1 MLQGFNHLEMAMN
14 AGKTLF
20 AQVMDFVPW
29 KTFGRI
35 VDRHR
40 GDAGVRT
47 LSCTELF
54 RIMAFAQLTWR
65 ESLRDIEACLTA
77 NQSKLFHMGMRHIP
91 ARSTL
96 ADAMNSR
103 DWRIYHALAM
113 RLIDRARRLYAQEPM
128 GVDLDATVYALDST
142 TIDLC
147 LGLFDWAPF
156 RSTKAAVKMHTLLD
170 LRGAIPAF
178 IHISDGKMH
187 DVHVLDMLPI
197 EAGAFYIMD
206 RGYLDFSRLYTVHQ
220 CAAFFVTRAKS
231 NMNARRVYSAPVDRT
246 TGLVCDQTIALNGQ
260 YASKDYPEHLRR
272 IKFKDP
278 QTGKVLV
285 FLTNN
290 MTLPA
295 LTITALYKN
304 RWQVELFFKW
314 IKQHLRIKKFLGT
327 SENAVKTQIW
337 CAVATYVLIAVV
349 KKELQL
355 KASLYTCLQILSVSV
370 FEKTSISCALQ
381 TDAYTTEPPDC
392 AKQLNLFTF

>member
-1 MLQGFNHLEMAMN
+1 MN
-14 AGKTLF
+14 VGKTLF
-20 AQVMDFVPW
+20 AQIMEFVPW
-29 KTFGRI
+29 TSFSRI
-35 VDRHR
+35 VTRYG
-40 GDAGVRT
+40 GDSGVRR
-47 LSCTELF
+47 LSCTEQF
-54 RIMAFAQLTWR
+54 RVMAFAQLTWR
-65 ESLRDIEACLTA
+65 ESLRDIEASLGA
-77 NQSKLFHMGMRHIP
+77 NASKLYAMGLRHAP
-91 ARSTL
+91 HRSTL
-96 ADAMNSR
+96 ADANESR
-103 DWRIYHALAM
+103 DWRIWADLAAV
-113 RLIDRARRLYAQEPM
+113 LIRRARKLYLDE
-128 GVDLDATVYALDST
+128 DLGLELKNTVYALDST

-187 DVHVLDMLPI
+187 DVQVLDLLPI
-197 EAGAFYIMD
+197 EAGAFYVVD
-206 RGYLDFSRLYTVHQ
+206 RGYLDFSRLYTLHQ
-220 CAAFFVTRAKS
+220 SAAFFVTRAKR

-246 TGLVCDQTIALNGQ
+246 TGLVCDQTIALNGH
-260 YASKDYPEHLRR
+260 YAGKNYPAHLRR
-272 IKFKDP
+272 IKFNDP
-278 QTGKVLV
+278 GSGKPLI

-295 LTITALYKN
+295 LTIAALYKN

-337 CAVATYVLIAVV
+337 CAVAIYVLVAIV

-355 KASLYTCLQILSVSV
+355 KASLYTFLQILSVSV

-381 TDAYTTEPPDC
+381 PYAYTSEPPDC

>member
-1 MLQGFNHLEMAMN
+1 MLPPAFFGAWHSCFNDIKKCYLEEWSIKTKASALAIFPAPSVGDEDVQIGELGLPAQNALGQSRVCHQPGRITPAPGLVHQRQGPTRHPFHRVNHLLHR
-14 AGKTLF
+14 KPPPV
-20 AQVMDFVPW
+20 AQV
-29 KTFGRI
+29 
-35 VDRHR
+35 
-40 GDAGVRT
+40 
-47 LSCTELF
+47 ELLAASAAHQ
-54 RIMAFAQLTWR
+54 RL
-65 ESLRDIEACLTA
+65 
-77 NQSKLFHMGMRHIP
+77 QSQP
-91 ARSTL
+91 VRSTQIL
-96 ADAMNSR
+96 HMHIVA
-103 DWRIYHALAM
+103 HASAIG
-113 RLIDRARRLYAQEPM
+113 RVVI
-128 GVDLDATVYALDST
+128 
-142 TIDLC
+142 
-147 LGLFDWAPF
+147 APKHLQV
-156 RSTKAAVKMHTLLD
+156 R
-170 LRGAIPAF
+170 PA
-178 IHISDGKMH
+178 
-187 DVHVLDMLPI
+187 PC
-197 EAGAFYIMD
+197 
-206 RGYLDFSRLYTVHQ
+206 GYLQSQRNQIGH
-220 CAAFFVTRAKS
+220 
-231 NMNARRVYSAPVDRT
+231 
-246 TGLVCDQTIALNGQ
+246 

-337 CAVATYVLIAVV
+337 CAVATYVLIAIV

-355 KASLYTCLQILSVSV
+355 KASLYTFLQILSVSV

>member
-1 MLQGFNHLEMAMN
+1 MN
-14 AGKTLF
+14 VGKTLF
-20 AQVMDFVPW
+20 AQVMEFVPW

-35 VDRHR
+35 IERHH

-47 LSCTELF
+47 LGCADLF
-54 RIMAFAQLTWR
+54 RVMAFAQLTWR
-65 ESLRDIEACLTA
+65 ESLRDIEVCLTA
-77 NQSKLFHMGMRHIP
+77 NRGKLFHMGLKNVP

-96 ADAMNSR
+96 SDALNLR

-113 RLIDRARRLYAQEPM
+113 RLITRARALYANESLDI
-128 GVDLDATVYALDST
+128 DLDATVYALDAT

-147 LGLFDWAPF
+147 LALFDWAPF
-156 RSTKAAVKMHTLLD
+156 RKTKAAIKLHTLLD

-187 DVHVLDMLPI
+187 EVNVLDFLPI
-197 EAGAFYIMD
+197 EAGAFYVMD
-206 RGYLDFSRLYTVHQ
+206 RGYLDFARLYLVHQ
-220 CAAFFVTRAKS
+220 SGAFFVTRAKS
-231 NMNARRVYSAPVDRT
+231 NMDARRVYSAPNDRE
-246 TGLVCDQTIALNGQ
+246 TGVICDQTIALNG
-260 YASKDYPEHLRR
+260 YYVSKDYPEHLRR

-278 QTGKVLV
+278 ESGKMLI

-290 MTLPA
+290 TTLPP
-295 LTITALYKN
+295 LTIAALYKN

-337 CAVATYVLIAVV
+337 CAVSTYVLIAIV

-355 KASLYTCLQILSVSV
+355 DASLYTLLQILSVSV

-381 TDAYTTEPPDC
+381 PDSPLTDSPLGAN
-392 AKQLNLFTF
+392 QLNLFEI